1 MKLEFKDKYELQ
13 ALHKALMEA
22 KFHPEPNQP
31 IVQTSPLVANV
42 MNNVVEEL
50 EKINWVTEAERKLKG
65 IEYKNDWGIWRT
77 TVSKEIVLPV
87 IIRNLE
93 HIEMLRSK
101 SDEQCLEYMNVLLS
115 PYKLRDDEVF
125 QLIDL
130 ANEQ

>member
-1 MKLEFKDKYELQ
+1 
-13 ALHKALMEA
+13 MEA